1 MTIFNKKM
9 YIIILFSL
17 IILPLLI
24 FGFWIL
30 IPFFLENPKYTI
42 LEKNN
47 HFQIRKYDE
56 MTIAKITTVGERYEG
71 LRKGFIPLAR
81 YIGAKDREG
90 PKISMTAPVMQQKKG
105 YNNWEISFFMP
116 SKFKENQLPISK
128 NDKIEITTISSS
140 ILAVITFNGI
150 ANKELLEKKLSKLI
164 KGIQEINYKKIP
176 ETEPIYSYYND
187 PSTPGFLR
195 KNEIMIPVEAC
206 LLYTSPSPRDRG

>member
-90 PKISMTAPVMQQKKG
+90 PKISMTAPVMQQKKE

-150 ANKELLEKKLSKLI
+150 ATTELLEKKLSKLI

-195 KNEIMIPVEAC
+195 KNEIMIPVEAVQNN
-206 LLYTSPSPRDRG
+206 

>member
-1 MTIFNKKM
+1 MTIFNNKM
-9 YIIILFSL
+9 YTIILL
-17 IILPLLI
+17 IVIILPLLI
-24 FGFWIL
+24 LGFWIL

-90 PKISMTAPVMQQKKG
+90 PKISMTAPVMQQKII
-105 YNNWEISFFMP
+105 NDNWEISFYMP
-116 SKFKENQLPISK
+116 SKFDTDQLPISE
-128 NDKIEITTISSS
+128 NNQIKIVTTPSKIM
-140 ILAVITFNGI
+140 AVITFSGV
-150 ANKELLEKKLSKLI
+150 AKTELLENKFTNLI
-164 KGIQEINYKKIP
+164 KWIEEINYEIILGSK
-176 ETEPIYSYYND
+176 PIYSYYND

-195 KNEIMIPVEAC
+195 KNEIMIPVEIIA
-206 LLYTSPSPRDRG
+206 SK

>member
-9 YIIILFSL
+9 YIILFSL

-81 YIGAKDREG
+81 YIGAKDRAG
-90 PKISMTAPVMQQKKG
+90 PKISMTAPVMQQKII
-105 YNNWEISFFMP
+105 NDNWEISFYMP
-116 SKFKENQLPISK
+116 SKFDTDQLPISE
-128 NDKIEITTISSS
+128 NNQIKIVTTPSTIM
-140 ILAVITFNGI
+140 AVITYSGV
-150 ANKELLEKKLSKLI
+150 AKTELLENKFTNLI
-164 KGIQEINYKKIP
+164 KWIEEINYEIILGSK
-176 ETEPIYSYYND
+176 PIYSYYND

-195 KNEIMIPVEAC
+195 KNEIMIPVEIIA
-206 LLYTSPSPRDRG
+206 SK

>member
-9 YIIILFSL
+9 YIIILSSL

-90 PKISMTAPVMQQKKG
+90 PKISMTAPVMQQKII
-105 YNNWEISFFMP
+105 NDNWEISFYMP
-116 SKFKENQLPISK
+116 SKFDTDQLPISE
-128 NDKIEITTISSS
+128 NNQIKIVTTPSTIM
-140 ILAVITFNGI
+140 AVITFSGV
-150 ANKELLEKKLSKLI
+150 AKTELLENKFTNLI
-164 KGIQEINYKKIP
+164 KWIEEINYEIILGSK
-176 ETEPIYSYYND
+176 PIYSYYND

-195 KNEIMIPVEAC
+195 KNEIMIPVEIIA
-206 LLYTSPSPRDRG
+206 SK

>member
-90 PKISMTAPVMQQKKG
+90 PKISMTAPVMQQKII
-105 YNNWEISFFMP
+105 NDNWEISFYMP
-116 SKFKENQLPISK
+116 SKFDTDQLPISE
-128 NDKIEITTISSS
+128 NNQIKIVTTPSTIM
-140 ILAVITFNGI
+140 AVITFSGV
-150 ANKELLEKKLSKLI
+150 AKTELLENKFTNLI
-164 KGIQEINYKKIP
+164 KWIEEINYEIILGSK
-176 ETEPIYSYYND
+176 PIYSYYND

-195 KNEIMIPVEAC
+195 KNEIMIPVEIIA
-206 LLYTSPSPRDRG
+206 SK

>member
-9 YIIILFSL
+9 YIIILFIL

-30 IPFFLENPKYTI
+30 IPFFLENPKYTV

-90 PKISMTAPVMQQKKG
+90 PKISMTAPVMQQKII
-105 YNNWEISFFMP
+105 NDNWEISFFMP
-116 SKFKENQLPISK
+116 SKFDMDQLPISE
-128 NDKIEITTISSS
+128 NNKIKIVTTPSTIM
-140 ILAVITFNGI
+140 AVITFSGV
-150 ANKELLEKKLSKLI
+150 AKTELLENKFTNLI
-164 KGIQEINYKKIP
+164 KWIEEINYEIILGSK
-176 ETEPIYSYYND
+176 PIYSYYND

-195 KNEIMIPVEAC
+195 KNEIMIPVEIIA
-206 LLYTSPSPRDRG
+206 SK

>member
-1 MTIFNKKM
+1 MTIFKKKM

-90 PKISMTAPVMQQKKG
+90 PKISMTAPVMQQKVI
-105 YNNWEISFFMP
+105 NDNWEISFYMP
-116 SKFKENQLPISK
+116 SKFDTDQLPISE
-128 NDKIEITTISSS
+128 NNQIKIVTTPSTIM
-140 ILAVITFNGI
+140 AVITFSGV
-150 ANKELLEKKLSKLI
+150 AKTELLENKFTNLI
-164 KGIQEINYKKIP
+164 KWIEEINYEIILGSK
-176 ETEPIYSYYND
+176 PIYSYYND

-195 KNEIMIPVEAC
+195 KNEIMIPVEIIA
-206 LLYTSPSPRDRG
+206 SK

>member
-30 IPFFLENPKYTI
+30 IPFFLENPKYTV

-90 PKISMTAPVMQQKKG
+90 PKISMTAPVMQQKII
-105 YNNWEISFFMP
+105 NDNWEISFYMP
-116 SKFKENQLPISK
+116 SKFDTDQLPISE
-128 NDKIEITTISSS
+128 NNQIKIVTTPSKIM
-140 ILAVITFNGI
+140 AVITFSGV
-150 ANKELLEKKLSKLI
+150 AKTELLENKFTNLI
-164 KGIQEINYKKIP
+164 KWIEEINYEIILGSK
-176 ETEPIYSYYND
+176 PIYSYYND

-195 KNEIMIPVEAC
+195 KNEIMIPVEIIA
-206 LLYTSPSPRDRG
+206 SK

>member
-56 MTIAKITTVGERYEG
+56 MTVAKITTVGERYEG

-90 PKISMTAPVMQQKKG
+90 PKISMTAPVMQQKII
-105 YNNWEISFFMP
+105 NDNWEISFYMP
-116 SKFKENQLPISK
+116 SKFDTDQLPISE
-128 NDKIEITTISSS
+128 NNQIKIVTTPSTIM
-140 ILAVITFNGI
+140 AVITFSGV
-150 ANKELLEKKLSKLI
+150 AKTELLENKFTNLI
-164 KGIQEINYKKIP
+164 KWIEEINYEIILGSK
-176 ETEPIYSYYND
+176 PIYSYYND

-195 KNEIMIPVEAC
+195 KNEIMIPVEIIA
-206 LLYTSPSPRDRG
+206 SQ